1 MKNLNFAMKEG
12 EKIVYTGN
20 RFKSFLKRNSISYK
34 EAADTL
40 GIDKN
45 TVGKAVR
52 GGNLNVDIILRICN
66 VYDMDITDFFV
77 AVGSDGAACD
87 ADYYN
92 SISSEGI
99 STQIVS
105 EEDFSYKKCENF
117 DERVKVVSDM
127 IDHNQGMLTELSNG
141 YNACR
146 QMLNELLQMV
156 KK

>member
-77 AVGSDGAACD
+77 VVGSDGAACG

-92 SISSEGI
+92 SLSSEII

-105 EEDFSYKKCENF
+105 EEDFSYNRFGQKSVTKEDIEESSNNEIVKESKEQQ
-117 DERVKVVSDM
+117 ERPKR
-127 IDHNQGMLTELSNG
+127 E
-141 YNACR
+141 R
-146 QMLNELLQMV
+146 QS
-156 KK
+156 